1 MIATSLYS
9 SGCMLGESPLW
20 HARRNCFYWVDIN
33 AGDLYSMDWDSK
45 VVSKKHFNADLS
57 LVVETHGDDL
67 LLALGTSI
75 ARYNPDTDD
84 LTYLV
89 DLEPDKKDHRCND
102 GGVDSMG
109 RLWLGTTHVDH
120 DFERGI
126 LYSIEDFKEP
136 QQKLQRVTISNGI
149 TWSLDNEHLYFIDS
163 PTQRVDA
170 YFFNADT
177 GEIMFDKT
185 VIEIPIEIGTPDGMT
200 IDQEGMLWI
209 AHWGGYGVYR
219 WDPFTG
225 ELLSKIEVP
234 APNVTS
240 CRFAGKDFD
249 QLVITTARKNMGEV
263 ELQNYPESGNVFSV
277 TTGCKGLQQN
287 KCRYDI

>member
-1 MIATSLYS
+1 
-9 SGCMLGESPLW
+9 MLGESPLW

-33 AGDLYSMDWDSK
+33 AGDLYSLDWDTK
-45 VVSKKHFNADLS
+45 VVSKKHFNAYLS
-57 LVVETHGDDL
+57 LVVETDGNDL
-67 LLALGTSI
+67 LLTLGTAI

-102 GGVDSMG
+102 GAVDAKG
-109 RLWLGTTHVDH
+109 RLWVGTTHIDH
-120 DFERGI
+120 LLERGVF
-126 LYSIEDFKEP
+126 YSMENLITV
-136 QQKLQRVTISNGI
+136 QQKIPSVTISNGI
-149 TWSLDNEHLYFIDS
+149 TWSIDNKYMYFIDS

-170 YFFNADT
+170 YFFNGDT

-185 VIEIPIEIGTPDGMT
+185 VIEIPIDMGTPDGMT
-200 IDQEGMLWI
+200 IDNEGMLWI

-219 WDPFTG
+219 WNPFTG
-225 ELLSKIEVP
+225 ELLSKIDVP

-277 TTGCKGLQQN
+277 TTGCKGIQQN

>member
-1 MIATSLYS
+1 
-9 SGCMLGESPLW
+9 
-20 HARRNCFYWVDIN
+20 
-33 AGDLYSMDWDSK
+33 
-45 VVSKKHFNADLS
+45 
-57 LVVETHGDDL
+57 
-67 LLALGTSI
+67 
-75 ARYNPDTDD
+75 
-84 LTYLV
+84 
-89 DLEPDKKDHRCND
+89 
-102 GGVDSMG
+102 
-109 RLWLGTTHVDH
+109 
-120 DFERGI
+120 
-126 LYSIEDFKEP
+126 
-136 QQKLQRVTISNGI
+136 
-149 TWSLDNEHLYFIDS
+149 LYFIDS

-170 YFFNADT
+170 YFFNAHT

-240 CRFAGKDFD
+240 CRFAGKDLD
-249 QLVITTARKNMGEV
+249 QLVITTARKNLGEV

-287 KCRYDI
+287 KCLYEI